1 MFQTIYT
8 FRILSFQNSARR
20 AVLQILFITHSAK
33 IISVHT
39 APPIAQMLRNLSS
52 VLIPDIR
59 AEAICV
65 RRKWNTK
72 PRNSGSGGF
81 YKYVPNLHGRH
92 WGSSFIYVCF
102 CLLVPP
108 GACSHVPTGA
118 AACMGRTRQDGAE
131 SPSWGLSS
139 SLSWEAARSKAKIM
153 GFRFSHYLGQFFPP
167 AWPYLSHPWNG
178 DSIISYPQSCCDD
191 SMKCSIDISSYIWGV
206 FTE

>member
-81 YKYVPNLHGRH
+81 YKYMPNLHGGH

-108 GACSHVPTGA
+108 GACFPMCLQGLLPA
-118 AACMGRTRQDGAE
+118 WGEEGRMELNLLPEDCPHLVLGGSLEQSKDHRLQIQSLLVAILPPCLTL
-131 SPSWGLSS
+131 PSS
-139 SLSWEAARSKAKIM
+139 SMKWGQYHFLST
-153 GFRFSHYLGQFFPP
+153 G
-167 AWPYLSHPWNG
+167 
-178 DSIISYPQSCCDD
+178 CCED
-191 SMKCSIDISSYIWGV
+191 SMKCSIDVSSFIQGV
-206 FTE
+206 YPE

>member
-81 YKYVPNLHGRH
+81 YKYMPNLHGRH

-108 GACSHVPTGA
+108 GACFPMCLQGLLPVWGEQ
-118 AACMGRTRQDGAE
+118 GRMELSLLPEDCPHLCPGRQLRAKQR
-131 SPSWGLSS
+131 SWASDS
-139 SLSWEAARSKAKIM
+139 ATTW
-153 GFRFSHYLGQFFPP
+153 GQFFPLP
-167 AWPYLSHPWNG
+167 DLTFLIHEMG
-178 DSIISYPQSCCDD
+178 T
-191 SMKCSIDISSYIWGV
+191 V
-206 FTE
+206 